1 MTSWLASIPLA
12 SVRQQIGT
20 MTLTQNRLVVCE
32 DRLFTLSSIALG
44 AVGEFTL
51 PGSSL
56 IPSASEF
63 GSQPKSVVT
72 IAVDGRITLSGP
84 ATHLMVLLLAHGLRE
99 WFSLRRVAQACTL
112 RAYKSIAVVLS
123 SIISFAFVLAVG
135 ASLVVISNGFSTL
148 TSTADSE

>member
-1 MTSWLASIPLA
+1 MSERPTLRQIAERIALSPFWEGPYDDRGLTSWLASIPLA

-32 DRLFTLSSIALG
+32 DRLFTLSSTALG

-72 IAVDGRITLSGP
+72 IAMDGMITLSGP

-99 WFSLRRVAQACTL
+99 
-112 RAYKSIAVVLS
+112 
-123 SIISFAFVLAVG
+123 
-135 ASLVVISNGFSTL
+135 
-148 TSTADSE
+148 